1 MKSTLLDD
9 ARAIVFGPD
18 GALLWVWWPISAP
31 LRHQGLRDIPN
42 PTPSV
47 RRLYALW
54 EAYGGDDDAWWRAR
68 DQVHREIADAMR
80 AERAESEHV
89 EPLPTAGTVRGRAAS
104 GSEVPREAL
113 KFLNALRGDGWDV
126 FAVVYSKAWTR
137 RRRKG
142 ADGKMADRDELAEFV
157 SVRARRQRGQFLERT
172 VAVWRD
178 GRTDGAWWWWQ
189 GALPASVGIEKVY
202 ELAISAKSDQ
212 MEVKT

>member
-1 MKSTLLDD
+1 MSLLND

-18 GALLWVWWPISAP
+18 GTLLWVDWPIGVP
-31 LRHQGLRDIPN
+31 LRHQGLRDIAD
-42 PTPSV
+42 PTPSTV
-47 RRLYALW
+47 RLYALW
-54 EAYGGDDDAWWRAR
+54 EKYGATDDAWWRATR
-68 DQVHREIADAMR
+68 QVHREIAEQLR
-80 AERAESEHV
+80 GEREGRDHV
-89 EPLPTAGTVRGRAAS
+89 EPLPTVGTVRGRAAS

-113 KFLNALRGDGWDV
+113 KFLTALRGDGWDV

-137 RRRKG
+137 RRRQG

-157 SVRARRQRGQFLERT
+157 SVRARRLCGQFLERT

-189 GALPASVGIEKVY
+189 GALPASVGIDKVY
-202 ELAISAKSDQ
+202 KLALSVKSDQ